1 MSRAGVL
8 AGRSSA
14 DPDAPTTPHA
24 PGRPAPALARPVPPR
39 SAERRAWVAQIMGM
53 PVSVH
58 ARGEGARAG
67 EADTAVQDLFAT
79 LRRLE
84 EVFSTYRPGSQIRRL
99 QRGDLS
105 LAECDAEVHEVRA
118 LCVEAARRTD
128 GAFDAWAAVPGRPG
142 VFDPTGLVKSWA
154 VERAARAL
162 DPLDHLGFAVGAG
175 GDLLLRASTGQDTP
189 WLVGIEDP
197 RDPRRVLATVP
208 VHAGGVATSGPAA
221 RGLHI
226 LDPRTG
232 APASA
237 VLSATVVGPSLLW
250 ADVHAT
256 AAVVQGPAAL
266 DSDLMPAGT
275 SGLLV
280 LADGTTRRWQNPS

>member
-8 AGRSSA
+8 PRPVA
-14 DPDAPTTPHA
+14 APATRHA
-24 PGRPAPALARPVPPR
+24 P
-39 SAERRAWVAQIMGM
+39 AERRAWVAQIMGM

-58 ARGEGARAG
+58 ARGEGARGGA
-67 EADTAVQDLFAT
+67 ADTAVQELFAT
-79 LRRLE
+79 LRHLE
-84 EVFSTYRPGSQIRRL
+84 DVFSTYRPGSQIRRL
-99 QRGDLS
+99 QRGDLG
-105 LAECDAEVHEVRA
+105 LAECDTEVREVRDLCREA
-118 LCVEAARRTD
+118 LRRTD

-142 VFDPTGLVKSWA
+142 MFDPTGLVKSWA

-162 DPLDHLGFAVGAG
+162 DGLGHLGFAVGAG
-175 GDLLLRASTGQDTP
+175 GDLLLRAGEGHTAP

-208 VHAGGVATSGPAA
+208 VHAGGVATSGTAA

-232 APASA
+232 APATE
-237 VLSATVVGPSLLW
+237 VLSATVIGPSLLW

-256 AAVVQGPAAL
+256 AAVVHGGAA
-266 DSDLMPAGT
+266 DVTAGMPAGT
-275 SGLLV
+275 SGLIV
-280 LADGTTRRWQNPS
+280 LADGTTRRWQNPDDAA

>member
-1 MSRAGVL
+1 MNRAGL
-8 AGRSSA
+8 LTARSA
-14 DPDAPTTPHA
+14 VEPDEATTPSPTTT
-24 PGRPAPALARPVPPR
+24 RPVRPP
-39 SAERRAWVAQIMGM
+39 SAARRAWVAQIMGM

-67 EADTAVQDLFAT
+67 ETDTAVQELFAV

-84 EVFSTYRPGSQIRRL
+84 EVFSTYRPGSQLRRL

-105 LAECDAEVHEVRA
+105 LAECDAEVREVRELCREA
-118 LCVEAARRTD
+118 LRRTD

-162 DPLDHLGFAVGAG
+162 DDLGHLGFAIGAG
-175 GDLLLRASTGQDTP
+175 GDLLLRAGAGRETP

-197 RDPRRVLATVP
+197 RDPTRVLATVP
-208 VHAGGVATSGPAA
+208 VHEGGVATSGVAA

-232 APASA
+232 EPAGG
-237 VLSATVVGPSLLW
+237 VLAATVVGPSLLW

-256 AAVVQGPAAL
+256 AAVVLGHAAL
-266 DSDLMPAGT
+266 DRGLMPAGT